1 MNKTTKTVN
10 TLTATTEVPI
20 RFNEVDSLKV
30 VWHGHYYRYFEDA
43 REAFGKEY
51 DIDYLTVYEQGIV
64 IPIVESSCEHKRP
77 LNYGDTAIIE
87 ITFHDLPAAKIRF
100 TYKVYRKSDGKLS
113 AKGATT
119 QVFLNLDG
127 ELLLNIPPFINSW
140 RKKWNL
146 I

>member
-1 MNKTTKTVN
+1 MNKTAKTVN

-30 VWHGHYYRYFEDA
+30 VWHGHYYQYFEDA
-43 REAFGKEY
+43 REAFGKQFG
-51 DIDYLTVYEQGIV
+51 IDYLTVFEKGAV
-64 IPIVESSCEHKRP
+64 IPIIESSCKHKRP
-77 LNYGDTAIIE
+77 LKYGDSAKIE
-87 ITFHDLPAAKIRF
+87 ITYHDHPAAKIHF

-113 AKGATT
+113 ATGSTT

-127 ELLLNIPPFINSW
+127 ELLLNNPPFVDAW
-140 RKKWNL
+140 REKWNL